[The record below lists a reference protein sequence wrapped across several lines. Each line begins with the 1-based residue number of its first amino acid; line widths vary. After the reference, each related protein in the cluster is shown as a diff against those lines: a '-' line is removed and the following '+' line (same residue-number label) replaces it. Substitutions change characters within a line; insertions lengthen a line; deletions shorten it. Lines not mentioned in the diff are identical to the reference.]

1 MNEGGREMSKTI
13 LVVDDERDIRYTLR
27 ALLVGRGYEVEEA
40 EDGRVALDKIN
51 SRDFDLVVLDLMM
64 PNMSGY
70 EVVRELSPEFM
81 ERTPIVLLTAKGEDK
96 DIMKGY
102 SMGATYY
109 ISKPFTN
116 QRIIDITEYLIGNL
130 TAGQKEKIEVGL

>member
-1 MNEGGREMSKTI
+1 MSKTI
-13 LVVDDERDIRYTLR
+13 LVVDDENDIRYSLKTL
-27 ALLVGRGYEVEEA
+27 LTGKGYEVEEA
-40 EDGRVALDKIN
+40 EDGRVALDKMS
-51 SRDFDLVVLDLMM
+51 SRDFDLVVLDLLM

-70 EVVRELSPEFM
+70 EVVQELSREFM
-81 ERTPIVLLTAKGEDK
+81 ERTPIILLTAKGEDK

-116 QRIIDITEYLIGNL
+116 QRVVDITEYLIGDL
-130 TAGQKEKIEVGL
+130 TVEQREEIEVEL